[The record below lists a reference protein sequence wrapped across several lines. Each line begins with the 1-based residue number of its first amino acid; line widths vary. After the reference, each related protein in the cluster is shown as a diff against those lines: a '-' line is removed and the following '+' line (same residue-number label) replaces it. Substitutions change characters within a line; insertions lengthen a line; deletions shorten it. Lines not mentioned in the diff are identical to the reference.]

1 MIQKGTDPN
10 CTTLAAS
17 LLGGAVS
24 LFKLYLFEHKML
36 AGVIWK
42 AEICSRNFSGWGEIP
57 RPAV

>member
-24 LFKLYLFEHKML
+24 LFKLYLF
-36 AGVIWK
+36 
-42 AEICSRNFSGWGEIP
+42 
-57 RPAV
+57 